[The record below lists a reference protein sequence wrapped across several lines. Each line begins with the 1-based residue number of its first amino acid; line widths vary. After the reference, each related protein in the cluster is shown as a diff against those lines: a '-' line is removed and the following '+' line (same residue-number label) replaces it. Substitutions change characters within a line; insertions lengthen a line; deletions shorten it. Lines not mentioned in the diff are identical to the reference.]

1 LYASESWW
9 DKTARQYMEK
19 LYKSRMFSDP
29 VFVLHDG
36 ANAENFEEKA
46 NQLLTPFYKVQIQ

>member
-1 LYASESWW
+1 
-9 DKTARQYMEK
+9 MEK